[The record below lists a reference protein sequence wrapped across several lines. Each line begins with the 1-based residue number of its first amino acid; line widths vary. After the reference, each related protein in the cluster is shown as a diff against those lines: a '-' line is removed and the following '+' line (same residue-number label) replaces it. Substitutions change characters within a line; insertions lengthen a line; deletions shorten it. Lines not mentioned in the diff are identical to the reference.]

1 MISPEQQEIV
11 IKAVIVGVALICIGI
26 WQWRKKV
33 ISNQE
38 EPVDISSVIVQNE
51 SQKFNELLQT
61 FVEKTNQE
69 SNIIVSEP
77 EPEPEPV
84 PEPVPEPLIL
94 NPTITEQD
102 KQLPKIIRNFDNSE
116 DLPAIKIIELLNA
129 GMSNNDIARL
139 FKISTTE
146 VEMMVELLKRDK

>member
-33 ISNQE
+33 VSNQE

-51 SQKFNELLQT
+51 SQKFDELLQT
-61 FVEKTNQE
+61 IIEKTNQE
-69 SNIIVSEP
+69 SNIIVPEP

-84 PEPVPEPLIL
+84 PLIL
-94 NPTITEQD
+94 NPSIVEQD
-102 KQLPKIIRNFDNSE
+102 KQLPKIIKNLDNSE
-116 DLPAIKIIELLNA
+116 DLPASNIVELLNA

-146 VEMMVELLKRDK
+146 VEMMVELQKRD